1 MHSAQAESNASSA
14 ARNSARVSNSALPP
28 LARAVENPKRCNLA
42 SRPCLGV
49 ALGHA

>member
-14 ARNSARVSNSALPP
+14 ARNSVRVSNNALPP
-28 LARAVENPKRCNLA
+28 LARTVGNQKRCNLTA
-42 SRPCLGV
+42 RPCHGV